1 MSTFATYSGHTDC
14 GFDYMDIFKKY
25 IPQLAI
31 QTVRRVILLSVC
43 VVVSVLVSASAMPS
57 AKATADF
64 DSLLHLSKDMSVD
77 QIRHKGRSVFLE
89 QKDPHTAL
97 LWYRTALNRP
107 TDNFTAGDWESL
119 ARIYSNIGHIYF
131 YEYGNAQ
138 QALVSLMKS
147 AGICEAHGR
156 DNEGFA
162 LTDIYYTFADIYTSY
177 NDLSKASYY
186 LKKGFD
192 VSLRKDIRKLGYSF
206 ANLAWFTILNDSV
219 PTIKK
224 ERELFRRA
232 EVPDTSVLVRYCRQ
246 ILGAMDHIDNND
258 YAAASRLADIA
269 LTDRTFATP
278 DNPDITILRYHAI
291 ALLISSHLHLKIN
304 DVPGTANRLSEA
316 ETIITSNGL
325 FDLYDFLYKEKA
337 AYLRLTGNT
346 SSARD
351 CEFRAMKVRD
361 SLYNSQKYGLLRN
374 IEEEWK
380 VSEMENRL
388 KQNEAERQILIIK
401 QNEQQTIMLTLGVS
415 AVAILLLL
423 LWIFHKNRVLRETNA
438 SLFHKNIELADALSS
453 SSPVFAR
460 TAPAAAHNDLPDSD
474 SEDCRMTTADDT
486 DGKTESGKK
495 KKDCTDE
502 ADTTFERIRQ
512 IMSENSEIYNPDF
525 TIETLSHIS
534 GIHSRRISQAINSFT
549 GKSFS
554 TFVGEYRIAE
564 ACRQLTAPGVRP
576 TIAAVA
582 ENVGYKSRTHFST
595 VFKAVTGMTT
605 TEFIR
610 QANRSLENRLQA

>member
-1 MSTFATYSGHTDC
+1 MSNFVAYSTHTDC
-14 GFDYMDIFKKY
+14 GFDFMDIFKKY

-43 VVVSVLVSASAMPS
+43 VVVSVLGTASAKP
-57 AKATADF
+57 TADF

-97 LWYRTALNRP
+97 LWYRTALKRP
-107 TDNFTAGDWESL
+107 TDNFTAGEWESL
-119 ARIYSNIGHIYF
+119 ARIYSNMGHIYY
-131 YEYGNAQ
+131 YEYSNAQ

-147 AGICEAHGR
+147 AGICESHGR
-156 DNEGFA
+156 NNEGFA

-192 VSLRKDIRKLGYSF
+192 VSLRKDILKIGYSF
-206 ANLAWFTILNDSV
+206 ANLAWISILNDSV
-219 PTIKK
+219 PSIRK

-258 YAAASRLADIA
+258 YAEASRLADIA

-278 DNPDITILRYHAI
+278 DNPDITILRYHVI
-291 ALLISSHLHLKIN
+291 ALLISSHLHLKIS
-304 DVPGTANRLSEA
+304 DIPGTATRLSEA

-351 CEFRAMKVRD
+351 CEFHAMKGRD

-401 QNEQQTIMLTLGVS
+401 QNKQQSIMLTLVVS

-423 LWIFHKNRVLRETNA
+423 LWIFRKNRMLRDTNA

-460 TAPAAAHNDLPDSD
+460 TAPAAHNDSPDSD
-474 SEDCRMTTADDT
+474 SEDCRMTPTNDT
-486 DGKTESGKK
+486 DGRTEPYKK
-495 KKDCTDE
+495 KKNCTDE

-512 IMSENSEIYNPDF
+512 IMSENREIYNPDF

-564 ACRQLTAPGVRP
+564 ACRQLTAPGIRP

-610 QANRSLENRLQA
+610 QANRSLENRL

>member
-1 MSTFATYSGHTDC
+1 MSNFVAYSTHTDC
-14 GFDYMDIFKKY
+14 GFDFMDIFKKY

-43 VVVSVLVSASAMPS
+43 VVVSVLGTASAKP
-57 AKATADF
+57 TADF

-97 LWYRTALNRP
+97 LWYRTALKRP
-107 TDNFTAGDWESL
+107 TDNFTAGEWESL
-119 ARIYSNIGHIYF
+119 ARIYSNMGHIYY
-131 YEYGNAQ
+131 YEYSNAQ

-147 AGICEAHGR
+147 AGICESHGR
-156 DNEGFA
+156 NNEGFA

-192 VSLRKDIRKLGYSF
+192 VSLRKDILKIGYSF
-206 ANLAWFTILNDSV
+206 ANLAWISILNDSV
-219 PTIKK
+219 PSIRK

-258 YAAASRLADIA
+258 YAEASRLADIA

-278 DNPDITILRYHAI
+278 DNPDITILRYHVI
-291 ALLISSHLHLKIN
+291 ALLISSHLHLKIS
-304 DVPGTANRLSEA
+304 DIPGTATRLSEA

-351 CEFRAMKVRD
+351 CEFHAMKVRD

-401 QNEQQTIMLTLGVS
+401 QNKQQSIMLTLVVS

-423 LWIFHKNRVLRETNA
+423 LWIFRKNRMLRDTNA

-460 TAPAAAHNDLPDSD
+460 TAPAAHNDSPDSD
-474 SEDCRMTTADDT
+474 SEDCRMTPTNDT
-486 DGKTESGKK
+486 DGRTEPYKK
-495 KKDCTDE
+495 KKNCTDE

-512 IMSENSEIYNPDF
+512 IMSENREIYNPDF

-564 ACRQLTAPGVRP
+564 ACRQLTAPGIRP

-610 QANRSLENRLQA
+610 QANRSLENRL

>member
-1 MSTFATYSGHTDC
+1 
-14 GFDYMDIFKKY
+14 MDIFKKY

-43 VVVSVLVSASAMPS
+43 VVVSVLGTASAKP
-57 AKATADF
+57 TADF

-97 LWYRTALNRP
+97 LWYRTALKRP
-107 TDNFTAGDWESL
+107 TDNFTAGEWESL
-119 ARIYSNIGHIYF
+119 ARIYSNMGHIYY
-131 YEYGNAQ
+131 YEYSNAQ

-147 AGICEAHGR
+147 AGICESHGR
-156 DNEGFA
+156 NNEGFA

-192 VSLRKDIRKLGYSF
+192 VSLRKDILKIGYSF
-206 ANLAWFTILNDSV
+206 ANLAWISILNDSV
-219 PTIKK
+219 PSIRK

-258 YAAASRLADIA
+258 YAEASRLADIA

-278 DNPDITILRYHAI
+278 DNPDITILRYHVI
-291 ALLISSHLHLKIN
+291 ALLISSHLHLKIS
-304 DVPGTANRLSEA
+304 DIPGTATRLSEA

-351 CEFRAMKVRD
+351 CEFHAMKVRD

-401 QNEQQTIMLTLGVS
+401 QNKQQSIMLTLVVS

-423 LWIFHKNRVLRETNA
+423 LWIFRKNRMLRDTNA

-460 TAPAAAHNDLPDSD
+460 TAPAAHNDSPDSD
-474 SEDCRMTTADDT
+474 SEDCRMTPTNDT
-486 DGKTESGKK
+486 DGRTEPYKK
-495 KKDCTDE
+495 KKNCTDE

-512 IMSENSEIYNPDF
+512 IMSENREIYNPDF

-564 ACRQLTAPGVRP
+564 ACRQLTAPGIRP

-610 QANRSLENRLQA
+610 QANRSLENRL

>member
-1 MSTFATYSGHTDC
+1 MSNFVAYSTHTDC
-14 GFDYMDIFKKY
+14 GFDIMDIFRKY

-31 QTVRRVILLSVC
+31 QTVRQVILLSVC
-43 VVVSVLVSASAMPS
+43 VVVSVLGTASAKPT
-57 AKATADF
+57 AEATADF

-97 LWYRTALNRP
+97 LWYRTALKRP
-107 TDNFTAGDWESL
+107 TDNFTAGEWESL
-119 ARIYSNIGHIYF
+119 ARIYSNMGHIYY
-131 YEYGNAQ
+131 YEYSNAQ

-147 AGICEAHGR
+147 AGICESHGR
-156 DNEGFA
+156 NNEGFA

-192 VSLRKDIRKLGYSF
+192 VSLRKDILKIGYSF
-206 ANLAWFTILNDSV
+206 ANLAWISILNDSV
-219 PTIKK
+219 PSIRK

-258 YAAASRLADIA
+258 YAEASRLADIA

-278 DNPDITILRYHAI
+278 DNPDITILRYHVI

-304 DVPGTANRLSEA
+304 DIPGTANRLSEA

-401 QNEQQTIMLTLGVS
+401 QNKQQSIMLTLVVS

-423 LWIFHKNRVLRETNA
+423 LWIFRKNRMLRDTNA

-460 TAPAAAHNDLPDSD
+460 TAPAAHNDSPDSD
-474 SEDCRMTTADDT
+474 SEDCRMTPTNDT
-486 DGKTESGKK
+486 DGRTEPYKK
-495 KKDCTDE
+495 KKNCTDE

-512 IMSENSEIYNPDF
+512 IMSENREIYNPDF

-564 ACRQLTAPGVRP
+564 ACRQLTAPGIRP

-610 QANRSLENRLQA
+610 QANRSLENRL

>member
-1 MSTFATYSGHTDC
+1 MSTFAVYSGNTDC
-14 GFDYMDIFKKY
+14 GSDFMDIFKKY
-25 IPQLAI
+25 ISQLAI
-31 QTVRRVILLSVC
+31 PTVRRVILLSVC
-43 VVVSVLVSASAMPS
+43 FVVSVLGTASAKP
-57 AKATADF
+57 AAEATADF
-64 DSLLHLSKDMSVD
+64 DSLLHLSKGMSVD

-97 LWYRTALNRP
+97 LWYRTALKRP
-107 TDNFTAGDWESL
+107 TDNFTADEWESL
-119 ARIYSNIGHIYF
+119 ARIYSNIGHIYY

-138 QALVSLMKS
+138 QALVSLMNS

-156 DNEGFA
+156 DNDGFA

-192 VSLRKDIRKLGYSF
+192 VSLRKDIRKIGYSF
-206 ANLAWFTILNDSV
+206 ANLAWISILNDSV
-219 PTIKK
+219 PSIRR

-232 EVPDTSVLVRYCRQ
+232 EVPDTSVLVRFCRQ

-291 ALLISSHLHLKIN
+291 ALLISSHLRLKIN
-304 DVPGTANRLSEA
+304 DVPGTAKRLSEA
-316 ETIITSNGL
+316 ETIITPNGL

-346 SSARD
+346 SRARD

-361 SLYNSQKYGLLRN
+361 SLYNSHKYGLLRN

-401 QNEQQTIMLTLGVS
+401 QNKQQTIMLTLGVS
-415 AVAILLLL
+415 AVAILLML
-423 LWIFHKNRVLRETNA
+423 LWIFRKNRMLRETNA
-438 SLFHKNIELADALSS
+438 SLFYKNIELADALSS
-453 SSPVFAR
+453 SSPVFVR
-460 TAPAAAHNDLPDSD
+460 TVQAAHNNSPDSD
-474 SEDCRMTTADDT
+474 SEDCRMTPTNDT
-486 DGKTESGKK
+486 DGRTEPGTK

-502 ADTTFERIRQ
+502 AYTTFERIRQ
-512 IMSENSEIYNPDF
+512 IMAENREIYNPDF

-534 GIHSRRISQAINSFT
+534 GIHSRRLSQAINSFT

-564 ACRQLTAPGVRP
+564 ACRQLTAPGIRP

-610 QANRSLENRLQA
+610 QANRSLENRL

>member
-1 MSTFATYSGHTDC
+1 MSNFVAYSTHTDC
-14 GFDYMDIFKKY
+14 GFDFMDIFKKY

-43 VVVSVLVSASAMPS
+43 VVVSVLGTASAKP
-57 AKATADF
+57 TADF

-97 LWYRTALNRP
+97 LWYRTALKRP
-107 TDNFTAGDWESL
+107 TDNFTAGEWESL
-119 ARIYSNIGHIYF
+119 ARIYSNMGHIYY
-131 YEYGNAQ
+131 YEYSNAQ

-147 AGICEAHGR
+147 AGICESHGR
-156 DNEGFA
+156 NNEGFA

-192 VSLRKDIRKLGYSF
+192 VSLRKDILKIGYSF
-206 ANLAWFTILNDSV
+206 ANLAWISILNDSV
-219 PTIKK
+219 PSIRK

-232 EVPDTSVLVRYCRQ
+232 EVPDTAVLVRYCRQ

-258 YAAASRLADIA
+258 YAEASRLADIA

-278 DNPDITILRYHAI
+278 DNPDITILRYHVI
-291 ALLISSHLHLKIN
+291 ALLISSHLHLKIS
-304 DVPGTANRLSEA
+304 DIPGTATRLSEA

-351 CEFRAMKVRD
+351 CEFHAMKVRD

-401 QNEQQTIMLTLGVS
+401 QNKQQSIMLTLVVS

-423 LWIFHKNRVLRETNA
+423 LWIFRKNRMLRDTNA

-460 TAPAAAHNDLPDSD
+460 TAPAAHNDSPDSD
-474 SEDCRMTTADDT
+474 SEDCRMTPTNDT
-486 DGKTESGKK
+486 DGRTEPYKK
-495 KKDCTDE
+495 KKNCTDE

-512 IMSENSEIYNPDF
+512 IMSENREIYNPDF

-564 ACRQLTAPGVRP
+564 ACRQLTAPGIRP

-610 QANRSLENRLQA
+610 QANRSLENRL

>member
-1 MSTFATYSGHTDC
+1 MSNFVAYSTHTDC
-14 GFDYMDIFKKY
+14 GFDFMDIFKKY

-43 VVVSVLVSASAMPS
+43 VVVSVLGTASAKP
-57 AKATADF
+57 TADF

-97 LWYRTALNRP
+97 LWYRTALKRP
-107 TDNFTAGDWESL
+107 TDNFTAGEWESL
-119 ARIYSNIGHIYF
+119 ARIYSNMGHIYY
-131 YEYGNAQ
+131 YEYSNAQ

-147 AGICEAHGR
+147 AGICESHGR
-156 DNEGFA
+156 NNEGFA

-192 VSLRKDIRKLGYSF
+192 VSLRKDILKIGYSF
-206 ANLAWFTILNDSV
+206 ANLAWISILNDSA
-219 PTIKK
+219 PSIRK

-232 EVPDTSVLVRYCRQ
+232 EVPDTAVLVRYCRQ

-258 YAAASRLADIA
+258 YAEASRLADIA

-278 DNPDITILRYHAI
+278 DNPDITILRYHVI
-291 ALLISSHLHLKIN
+291 ALLISSHLHLKIS
-304 DVPGTANRLSEA
+304 DIPGTATRLSEA

-351 CEFRAMKVRD
+351 CEFHAMKVRD

-401 QNEQQTIMLTLGVS
+401 QNKQQSIMLTLVVS

-423 LWIFHKNRVLRETNA
+423 LWIFRKNRMLRDTNA

-460 TAPAAAHNDLPDSD
+460 TAPAAHNDSPDSD
-474 SEDCRMTTADDT
+474 SEDCRMTPTNDT
-486 DGKTESGKK
+486 DGRTEPYKK
-495 KKDCTDE
+495 KKNCTDE

-512 IMSENSEIYNPDF
+512 IMSENREIYNPDF

-564 ACRQLTAPGVRP
+564 ACRQLTAPGIRP

-610 QANRSLENRLQA
+610 QANRSLENRL